1 MFMSNN
7 SHDLKSF
14 QTLPSPAEYTLTDI
28 QPQEMNIEN
37 TFGKPSVLNI
47 ECSQKENCFTP
58 VNVKI
63 KERQKQR
70 GRTFFVI
77 SSSDVEDEDEFPVP
91 NKVKERQGTPCFRR
105 RANRCFFY

>member
-14 QTLPSPAEYTLTDI
+14 QTLPSPAVYTLTDI

-47 ECSQKENCFTP
+47 ECSKKENCF
-58 VNVKI
+58 VSYILKI
-63 KERQKQR
+63 SALLY
-70 GRTFFVI
+70 TSFATTTVLSTCTTLI
-77 SSSDVEDEDEFPVP
+77 
-91 NKVKERQGTPCFRR
+91 
-105 RANRCFFY
+105 